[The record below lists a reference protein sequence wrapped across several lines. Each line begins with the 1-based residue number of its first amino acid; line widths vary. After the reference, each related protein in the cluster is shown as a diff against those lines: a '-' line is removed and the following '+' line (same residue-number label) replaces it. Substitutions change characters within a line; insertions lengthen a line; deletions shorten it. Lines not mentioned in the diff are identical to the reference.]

1 MLRLRILQPEIS
13 SRVRFSYHL
22 TPASGDNPIEP
33 LDPPLKQR

>member
-22 TPASGDNPIEP
+22 MPASGDNPIEP
-33 LDPPLKQR
+33 LDPPLMQR